1 MRFPE
6 TIDKKEIVHLPL
18 LRFGGQIEIVNNKK
32 DLLKA
37 LNHCADQIHIGF
49 DTEKKPTFEK
59 GQYHATA
66 MVQLATPG
74 TVYLIRLNQ
83 FGFRD
88 PLRDFF
94 EDGML
99 KIGISIKDDLQELQM
114 IREFSP
120 QNFMDLNAIT
130 NDIGIKSNGVRNL
143 AAIVLNKRI
152 SKNQQI
158 SNWESEELTQA
169 QQVYAA
175 TDAWVC
181 IEIYRKL
188 MDTGVIESW

>member
-1 MRFPE
+1 
-6 TIDKKEIVHLPL
+6 
-18 LRFGGQIEIVNNKK
+18 
-32 DLLKA
+32 
-37 LNHCADQIHIGF
+37 
-49 DTEKKPTFEK
+49 
-59 GQYHATA
+59 

-83 FGFRD
+83 FGFHD
-88 PLRDFF
+88 PLREFF

-114 IREFSP
+114 IREFDP
-120 QNFMDLNAIT
+120 QNFLDLNAIT

-158 SNWESEELTQA
+158 SNWESEELTHA

-188 MDTGVIESW
+188 MESGVIENW